1 MDKGSS
7 KAANVRHFPQ
17 KFPFREGFGPPEPA
31 IRRAHRDGSAWRTKA
46 NIVGSGSEAAT
57 PHDYVFQHG
66 IKGLYELLGSGA
78 LKASKL
84 GAKTLIDVE
93 CADSFFGG
101 LPSFR
106 GRSR

>member
-1 MDKGSS
+1 MGHAKSQRNAAAKHAAQGQLDLFAVQSLERRSSAPKGQRMTMPV
-7 KAANVRHFPQ
+7 KEAL
-17 KFPFREGFGPPEPA
+17 
-31 IRRAHRDGSAWRTKA
+31 HRYGIGRTK
-46 NIVGSGSEAAT
+46 
-57 PHDYVFQHG
+57 
-66 IKGLYELLGSGA
+66 LYELLGTGA

-93 CADSFFGG
+93 CADTFFGG

>member
-1 MDKGSS
+1 MPVKE
-7 KAANVRHFPQ
+7 AL
-17 KFPFREGFGPPEPA
+17 
-31 IRRAHRDGSAWRTKA
+31 HRYGIGRTK
-46 NIVGSGSEAAT
+46 
-57 PHDYVFQHG
+57 
-66 IKGLYELLGSGA
+66 LYELLGSGA